1 MLSKNL
7 FYYCEGRE
15 KEKLASLNNEGYI
28 FCQFLK
34 EAFLIQTGVF
44 AGQYPDFF
52 PLLMY
57 IKKKLKGIFL
67 ERHLRLGDSHLINP
81 REPSFSGDVQLFAQ
95 LGLNFLF
102 I

>member
-1 MLSKNL
+1 M
-7 FYYCEGRE
+7 RD
-15 KEKLASLNNEGYI
+15 I
-28 FCQFLK
+28 FFVSFLK
-34 EAFLIQTGVF
+34 RLFLYKQEYLLVSTQI
-44 AGQYPDFF
+44 FF